1 MAAFMCRFYLFTS
14 SLSLSSSYWNINLA
28 NGNIVIV
35 DKFSALTR
43 YIIIAIQRSSTD
55 EIIKRIIGIPGDSI
69 KVHDNELT
77 LHLGN
82 EPHSPTEIFWLSPE
96 VVAQMNHSQKNK

>member
-1 MAAFMCRFYLFTS
+1 MYIWANGQLQKKERAIYLNMAAFMCCFYLFTS
-14 SLSLSSSYWNINLA
+14 SLSLSSSYWNIDLA

-82 EPHSPTEIFWLSPE
+82 
-96 VVAQMNHSQKNK
+96 